1 MLKSG
6 ISHVCL
12 GWRKGCLK
20 EGKVARHLQSCA
32 CQKADFT
39 WIGIIITL
47 VHLIFP
53 MSKAELILISNYISR
68 RLNFRRNINLMTQA
82 SVVITNVVGVFL
94 STQNYVRLFTKKKK
108 TNYVRLNYAMEHL
121 YILHTLTM
129 TLSNEPT

>member
-1 MLKSG
+1 
-6 ISHVCL
+6 
-12 GWRKGCLK
+12 
-20 EGKVARHLQSCA
+20 
-32 CQKADFT
+32 
-39 WIGIIITL
+39 
-47 VHLIFP
+47 

-121 YILHTLTM
+121 YILQTLTM